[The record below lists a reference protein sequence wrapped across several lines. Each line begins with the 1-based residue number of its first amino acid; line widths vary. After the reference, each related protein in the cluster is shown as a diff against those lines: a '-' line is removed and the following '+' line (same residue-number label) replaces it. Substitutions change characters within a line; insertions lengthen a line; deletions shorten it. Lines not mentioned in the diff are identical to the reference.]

1 MKRSHRQSMPF
12 ERGSS
17 HPAFL
22 LLVAAAVAIA
32 TAPGIVKADVLYD
45 TTDMTDNQTY
55 NHSHPSFI
63 GGFAQFGQFRDEG
76 ASDDFE
82 LSDLYDITSVTGDF
96 LNFTPDAF
104 PADGVLVEFFEDI
117 GGMPSEV
124 PSAAALTTA
133 VIVTPFEDSVFGNHG
148 VRVMVDL
155 SDSAIT
161 LGAGTWWLSIVPVDE
176 TPSGV
181 SYAQVRTVSEKLI
194 GEPGHVRDGG
204 LDHGNGYPGGAYG
217 TNDWLP
223 SIEIGLPNGD
233 LAMKIEGTPVK
244 PACPWDLDDNGS
256 VGVSDLLSLLANWGP
271 CKGCPADFD
280 GGGTVGVSDL
290 LVLLANWGPCP

>member
-1 MKRSHRQSMPF
+1 MYVPEKCTLFARVRCAGVLCASAVVLGKS
-12 ERGSS
+12 G
-17 HPAFL
+17 
-22 LLVAAAVAIA
+22 VAVA
-32 TAPGIVKADVLYD
+32 DVIYD
-45 TTDMTDNQTY
+45 TTSMTESQTY

-63 GGFAQFGQFRDEG
+63 GGFAQFGQFRDEQ

-117 GGMPSEV
+117 GGMPSEA

-233 LAMKIEGTPVK
+233 LAMRIEGSR
-244 PACPWDLDDNGS
+244 PADLNGDGEVGVADLLILLASWGECPQKGGCPADIDENGS
-256 VGVSDLLSLLANWGP
+256 VGVADLLILLSQWG
-271 CKGCPADFD
+271 
-280 GGGTVGVSDL
+280 
-290 LVLLANWGPCP
+290 